1 MSQDVDLRK
10 LLGIKKSNV
19 SDHKDTMTKMST
31 VIDDEISKFEER
43 NVEMSVLKEK
53 EIEQSN

>member
-1 MSQDVDLRK
+1 MRK